1 VPPMAGARAQAVRV
15 GREGIHVDL
24 VDGRSVTVP
33 LAWLPRLFEASERER
48 NEYELLGDGLVI
60 HWPAV
65 DEDVSVA
72 SLLRGSR

>member
-1 VPPMAGARAQAVRV
+1 VRV
-15 GREGIHVDL
+15 AREGIHVEL
-24 VDGRSVTVP
+24 VDGRSLTVP
-33 LAWLPRLFEASERER
+33 LSWLPRLYEASERER

-72 SLLRGSR
+72 SLLRG